1 MVMRQLLI
9 IGIGA
14 GNPDHMTVQAIK
26 ALNRVDVFLIPDKGD
41 EKQTLKHLR
50 REVCDR
56 FIEGRTYGWQEF
68 LVPKRAAEGDY
79 KANVAAWHAE
89 IAQAYE
95 RLLLEVPED
104 GVAGLLVW
112 GDPSLYDS
120 TLRIIDGLIA
130 RGNVAFTHEVI
141 PGITSIQALAAQHK
155 IPLNRIGEPFQVT
168 TGRKLGQGWPEGVD
182 SVVVM
187 LDGELA
193 FQKIDPAGMEIFW
206 GAHLGTPAEVLVSGD
221 LADVA
226 DEIAE
231 KRAKSRADNGWVM
244 DTYLIRRT

>member
-1 MVMRQLLI
+1 MRQLLI

-41 EKQTLKHLR
+41 EKQALKHLR
-50 REVCDR
+50 REICDR
-56 FIEGRTYGWQEF
+56 FIEGRAYDWQEF

-79 KANVAAWHAE
+79 KTNVAAWHAE

-120 TLRIIDGLIA
+120 TLRIVDSLIA
-130 RGNVAFTHEVI
+130 RGKVAFTHEVI

-155 IPLNRIGEPFQVT
+155 VPLNRIGEPFLVT

-193 FQKIDPAGMEIFW
+193 FQKIDPTGCEIFW
-206 GAHLGTPAEVLVSGD
+206 GAHLGTPAEVLVAGD
-221 LADVA
+221 LAAVA

-231 KRAKSRADNGWVM
+231 RRAKSRAENGWVM
-244 DTYLIRRT
+244 DTYLIRRK

>member
-1 MVMRQLLI
+1 MRQLLI

-14 GNPDHMTVQAIK
+14 GNPEHLTLQAVK
-26 ALNRVDVFLIPDKGD
+26 ALNRVDVFLIPNKGD
-41 EKQTLKHLR
+41 EKQALQQLR
-50 REVCDR
+50 LDICER
-56 FIEGRTYGWQEF
+56 FIEGRPFVWREF
-68 LVPKRAAEGDY
+68 AVPKRAAEGDY

-89 IAQAYE
+89 IAEGYE

-120 TLRIIDGLIA
+120 TLRIVDSLIA
-130 RGNVAFTHEVI
+130 RGKVTFTHEVI

-155 IPLNRIGEPFQVT
+155 IPLNRIGEPFLIT
-168 TGRKLGQGWPEGVD
+168 TGRKLGQGWPEGAD

-193 FQKIDPAGMEIFW
+193 FQKIDPAGLEIFW
-206 GAHLGTPAEVLVSGD
+206 GGHLGTPAEVLVSGK
-221 LADVA
+221 LADVR
-226 DEIAE
+226 DQIAE
-231 KRAKSRADNGWVM
+231 TRAKSRAENGWVM
-244 DTYLIRRT
+244 DTYLIRRR